1 MSTLTRFCRSV
12 VFIALA
18 VVVTACVSHPP
29 KVDCEG
35 ELRPINPPAPVT
47 SAESGPHED

>member
-18 VVVTACVSHPP
+18 VVVTACASHPP

-35 ELRPINPPAPVT
+35 RLRAINSPAPVT
-47 SAESGPHED
+47 SAERAPHED